1 MLRLN
6 RSALRK
12 IEETAQKT
20 PGCISF
26 SQGVCRLGGVSQT
39 IKAHVQGL
47 LNTDIADYYQLGVG
61 IQALREK
68 LATTLSAR
76 FNTPLSV
83 QNILVSHGSLGCL
96 NTLGKTLLDVGD
108 QVLIPAPAYP
118 MYKQLIASMHA
129 EPIFVT
135 AYHWQQQGTGGTWR
149 FDIDALQNAITPK
162 TKMIL
167 LSNPSNPTGVVLTK
181 AEVLALKALCEQ
193 RGIYLVLDEI
203 YDDFMFEG
211 EFYSGT
217 GFVLES
223 EWVMRVGSFSKNYGM
238 SGWRVGYLV
247 APAALI
253 SAMIPIQEVSLCC
266 PSVIGQHA
274 ALFALDHPELVVQ
287 THQKLLPIKNMVCET
302 FNIIAQSGLISF
314 APPQAGLYVF
324 AKTAYAD
331 STPFVIDL
339 LEKAKVAV
347 VPGSDFGRDAAPFFR
362 LCFARE
368 MDVVREGMN
377 RLQAYVAAD
386 PGALAKSGQQTCS
399 NR

>member
-1 MLRLN
+1 MLHLN

-12 IEETAQKT
+12 LEEIAQKT

-26 SQGVCRLGGVSQT
+26 SQGVCKLGGVSQT
-39 IKAHVQGL
+39 IKSHVQQV
-47 LNTDIADYYQLGVG
+47 LNTDVADYYQSG
-61 IQALREK
+61 IGIIALREK

-76 FNTPLSV
+76 FNTQLWA

-96 NTLGKTLLDVGD
+96 NTLGTTILDTGD

-118 MYKQLIASMHA
+118 MYKQLIESMHA
-129 EPIFVT
+129 EPVFVT
-135 AYHWQQQGTGGTWR
+135 TYIWQQQGLSGTWH
-149 FDIDALQNAITPK
+149 FDLNALTHAITPK
-162 TKMIL
+162 TKIIL

-181 AEVLALKALCEQ
+181 TEVLALKTLCEQ

-211 EFYSGT
+211 EFFSGT
-217 GFVLES
+217 GLVLES

-253 SAMIPIQEVSLCC
+253 DLMVPIQEVTLCC

-274 ALFALDHPELVVQ
+274 ALYALDHPELVVQ
-287 THQKLLPIKNMVCET
+287 THQKLVSIKNMVCET
-302 FNIIAQSGLISF
+302 FSTIAQSGLISF
-314 APPQAGLYVF
+314 APPQSGLYVF
-324 AKTAYAD
+324 AKTTCAD
-331 STPFVIDL
+331 STPFVLDL

-347 VPGSDFGRDAAPFFR
+347 VPGNDFGKDSGAFFR

-368 MDVVREGMN
+368 MDVVQEGMN
-377 RLQAYVAAD
+377 RLQAYIATHPEAQTQQ
-386 PGALAKSGQQTCS
+386 GQSVQF
-399 NR
+399 